1 MLRLGMINSWHGAG
15 AWMVLNIAAALLL
28 GWFVGYER
36 YFSGR
41 AAGSQVYCLVCATSC
56 AVTLLAGYPSMW
68 YWGFDNNV
76 AIPADPTKVIG
87 AILTGIG
94 FLGAGLIV
102 KSGHNVR
109 GLTTAASIWGSS
121 AIGILVGVGFYLP
134 AVGLTAL
141 FVVCTAIVPR
151 IEQRLPAHAA
161 ITGTFRFRQGHR
173 PKPEDVHRFL
183 VKRGLRIPPES
194 VAISFDG
201 TRYEVQCMIF
211 ASASTRSSALSTIGE
226 ELSQLAHVEGF
237 TLTHSSRG

>member
-1 MLRLGMINSWHGAG
+1 MLLLGLNDGWHGA
-15 AWMVLNIAAALLL
+15 AVWMVGNMAMALLL

-56 AVTLLAGYPSMW
+56 AVTLLAGYPTMW
-68 YWGFDNNV
+68 YWGTVQNV
-76 AIPADPTKVIG
+76 TDADPTKVIG
-87 AILTGIG
+87 SILTGIG
-94 FLGAGLIV
+94 FLGAGIIV
-102 KSGHNVR
+102 KTGLNVR

-134 AVGLTAL
+134 AIGLMAL

-161 ITGTFRFRQGHR
+161 MAGTLRFREGHR
-173 PKPEDVHRFL
+173 PRPEEIHCFL
-183 VKRGLRIPPES
+183 AKRGLRIPPES
-194 VAISFDG
+194 LTVSFDG
-201 TRYEVQCMIF
+201 THFELQCLIF
-211 ASASTRSSALSTIGE
+211 TNSSARTNALSTIVE

-237 TLTHSSRG
+237 TLTHSSRA

>member
-1 MLRLGMINSWHGAG
+1 MLQLGLINSWHGAG
-15 AWMVLNIAAALLL
+15 MWMVLNMAAALLL

-56 AVTLLAGYPSMW
+56 AVTLLAGFPEKW
-68 YWGFDNNV
+68 YWGSV
-76 AIPADPTKVIG
+76 QTVIGADPTKAMA

-94 FLGAGLIV
+94 FLGAGIIV

-121 AIGILVGVGFYLP
+121 AIGILVGVGFYVP
-134 AVGLTAL
+134 AIGLTAL

-161 ITGTFRFRQGHR
+161 MTGTFRFRKGHR
-173 PKPEDVHRFL
+173 PSPEEVHNFL
-183 VKRGLRIPPES
+183 VKRGLHVPSES
-194 VAISFDG
+194 LSISFDG
-201 TRYEVQCMIF
+201 SHFEIQCLIF
-211 ASASTRSSALSTIGE
+211 ASSSARTSALSAIGD

-237 TLTHSSRG
+237 TLTRSSRT

>member
-1 MLRLGMINSWHGAG
+1 VLRLGMINSWHGAG
-15 AWMVLNIAAALLL
+15 VWMVLNIAAALLL

-68 YWGFDNNV
+68 YWGIDSV
-76 AIPADPTKVIG
+76 GAADPTKVIG

-94 FLGAGLIV
+94 FLGAGIIV

-121 AIGILVGVGFYLP
+121 AIGILVGVGFYVP
-134 AVGLTAL
+134 AIGLTAL
-141 FVVCTAIVPR
+141 FVICTAVVPR

-161 ITGTFRFRQGHR
+161 ITGTFRFREGHR
-173 PKPEDVHRFL
+173 PKPEEVRRFL
-183 VKRGLRIPPES
+183 VKRGLSIPPES

-201 TRYEVQCMIF
+201 ARFEVQCLIF
-211 ASASTRSSALSTIGE
+211 ASASARTSALSAIGE
-226 ELSQLAHVEGF
+226 ELSQLEHVEGF
-237 TLTHSSRG
+237 TMMHSSRA

>member
-1 MLRLGMINSWHGAG
+1 MQSALINSWHGAG
-15 AWMVLNIAAALLL
+15 VWMVLNTAAALLL

-56 AVTLLAGYPSMW
+56 AVTLLSGFPAMW
-68 YWGFDNNV
+68 YWGSV
-76 AIPADPTKVIG
+76 QTVIAADPTKAMG

-94 FLGAGLIV
+94 FLGAGIIV

-121 AIGILVGVGFYLP
+121 AIGILVGVGFYVP
-134 AVGLTAL
+134 AIGLTAL

-151 IEQRLPAHAA
+151 IEQFLPAHAA
-161 ITGTFRFRQGHR
+161 MTGTFRFGRGHR
-173 PKPEDVHRFL
+173 PRPEEVRRFL

-194 VAISFDG
+194 LAMSFDG
-201 TRYEVQCMIF
+201 THFEIECLIVGSS
-211 ASASTRSSALSTIGE
+211 SARTSALSTIGE

-237 TLTHSSRG
+237 TLTHSTWA